1 MNNTGYSHY
10 QRVFSTMHKIHI
22 IGFIMRIAGLLVIFG
37 SLAGCAAVSDTAS
50 ATGDM
55 VSAGASLIP

>member
-1 MNNTGYSHY
+1 M
-10 QRVFSTMHKIHI
+10 VHKIHI
-22 IGFIMRIAGLLVIFG
+22 IGFMMRTAGLLVIFG